1 MLSAAHS
8 RVGLI
13 AIRTSMAARGTRA
26 IMTSVPVTPMPLLPL
41 PLQCRLPENIPNYE
55 SIEMAPAL
63 VAVTVMTSV
72 SRYEGF
78 GKCAEGDRTSCS
90 PR

>member
-1 MLSAAHS
+1 MLSAAYS

-13 AIRTSMAARGTRA
+13 AIRTSMAARGTTA
-26 IMTSVPVTPMPLLPL
+26 IMTSVPITLMPLLPL
-41 PLQCRLPENIPNYE
+41 PLQCPPPENIPNYD
-55 SIEMAPAL
+55 SFEMAPAL

-78 GKCAEGDRTSCS
+78 GKRAEGDRTSFI